1 MNKLLSTLLLGLLI
15 LNTAG
20 CQDEE
25 EQAPLG
31 TVAKIG
37 NAGSISGEYGIN
49 DLYLQTVGGSWVSF
63 SFGATNGYPGASADI
78 GGMGVPAYI
87 KGTWRKGRFKQDFE
101 YYRIDAPIDAELAEQ
116 KIRTLLNYYQNYPV
130 HKGSMQ
136 VIVDRNRVQV
146 MYSLICVSKYSDCT
160 PKTGADPYNWVVKYP
175 GKGVTDVVVL
185 FDGKG
190 ETSPTPFE
198 PSNPYE

>member
-1 MNKLLSTLLLGLLI
+1 MNRSLTALLIGLLI

-37 NAGSISGEYGIN
+37 NAGGIN
-49 DLYLQTVGGSWVSF
+49 GRYIIDDLWVQTIGGGWVRF
-63 SFGATNGYPGASADI
+63 NYGAVSGYPGASADI
-78 GGMGVPAYI
+78 GGMGVPAHI
-87 KGTWRKGRFKQDFE
+87 NGTWSEGWDNE
-101 YYRIDAPIDAELAEQ
+101 DDVYYRIDAPIDAALAEQ

-146 MYSLICVSKYSDCT
+146 MYSLICVSKYSDCS
-160 PKTGADPYNWVVKYP
+160 PKTGADPYNWVVKSP

>member
-25 EQAPLG
+25 EQAPLR

-37 NAGSISGEYGIN
+37 NAGSISGDYGIN
-49 DLYLQTVGGSWVSF
+49 DLYIQTVGGSWVSF

-78 GGMGVPAYI
+78 GGMGVPAHI
-87 KGTWRKGRFKQDFE
+87 NGTWRKGRFKQDFE
-101 YYRIDAPIDAELAEQ
+101 YYRIDAPIDAALAEQ
-116 KIRTLLNYYQNYPV
+116 KIRTLNHYYKSFKRRYGV
-130 HKGSMQ
+130 MQ
-136 VIVDRNRVQV
+136 VVVNHEQVQILYTLKCFSVVD
-146 MYSLICVSKYSDCT
+146 DCT
-160 PKTGADPYNWVVKYP
+160 AKDNSDPNGWVTMSP
-175 GKGVTDVVVL
+175 TNTTQVVVL